1 VEKGS
6 RRTPKGY
13 NGTGT
18 TSRQVKDLLFTVMSR
33 LHTILETR
41 GDLILST
48 WPEIV
53 GEKIA
58 QFTQAISFSEGYL
71 TVKVKNSTLHSLL
84 TLNDKPRLL
93 AALRAKFPSVTIKD
107 IYFRM
112 G

>member
-1 VEKGS
+1 MEKIS

-13 NGTGT
+13 NGTKT
-18 TSRQVKDLLFTVMSR
+18 TTHQVKDLLFSVMSH
-33 LHTILETR
+33 LHKIHETR

-58 QFTQAISFSEGYL
+58 LFTQAISFSEGYL
-71 TVKVKNSTLHSLL
+71 TVRVKNSTLYSLL
-84 TLNDKPRLL
+84 TQNDKPKLL
-93 AALRAKFPSVTIKD
+93 LALRAKFPSVTIKD